1 MVHHSEAS
9 ALAVVQR
16 APVNV
21 QGSIIVSNAAALDNA
36 AAARSSAYLLQTL
49 KFTAVN
55 LNLLGI
61 ALTLKVKL
69 LKKI

>member
-36 AAARSSAYLLQTL
+36 AAARSSAYLLQTEVHSCEF
-49 KFTAVN
+49 KSFGDRFN
-55 LNLLGI
+55 
-61 ALTLKVKL
+61 VKS
-69 LKKI
+69 